1 MNNKNLLKLASLFDK
16 QGRYKTSDLVF
27 KLVVSQIDN
36 LDDDPLGISD
46 IQPSSKQ
53 KDPVVEKLRKM
64 VAGGE
69 ITEVQFWAAMEKH
82 KPGFFQNMLSNVGKA
97 GEYDVDKIE
106 RNISSQGVRVN
117 PKERDIF
124 AQFYE
129 ISNEVFSDFINS
141 LQSNF
146 ASVLRTM
153 ASRNELPEMFL
164 KINEHRA
171 GNLIMELIEP
181 STKEEFLSREYLELV
196 AKGIN
201 LSEAVEIGS
210 GGSSSDIDEYLQT
223 YVQSVAPSV
232 ASQASRVTG
241 LTYHPEDI
249 VRKLDGVTVNTINET
264 LDNALTELYY
274 IYKG

>member
-1 MNNKNLLKLASLFDK
+1 MNNKNLLKLATLFDK

-27 KLVVSQIDN
+27 KLVQAQIDN
-36 LDDDPLGISD
+36 MDEDPLGISD

-64 VAGGE
+64 IAGGE

-82 KPGFFQNMLSNVGKA
+82 KPGFFQNMLGNIGKA

-164 KINEHRA
+164 KINDHRA

-201 LSEAVEIGS
+201 LSDAVEIGS

-223 YVQSVAPSV
+223 YVEFIAPSV

-241 LTYHPEDI
+241 LIYHPEDI
-249 VRKLDGVTVNTINET
+249 VRKLDGVTVNTINEM

-274 IYKG
+274 VYKG

>member
-1 MNNKNLLKLASLFDK
+1 MNTKNLLKLASIFDK

-27 KLVVSQIDN
+27 KLVQAQIDN
-36 LDDDPLGISD
+36 LDEDPLGISD

-82 KPGFFQNMLSNVGKA
+82 KPGFFQNMLSNIGKA

-201 LSEAVEIGS
+201 LSDAVEIGS

-223 YVQSVAPSV
+223 YIESTAPSV

-249 VRKLDGVTVNTINET
+249 VRKLDGVTVNTINEM

-274 IYKG
+274 VYKG

>member
-27 KLVVSQIDN
+27 KLVQAQVDN
-36 LDDDPLGISD
+36 LDDDPLGISN

-82 KPGFFQNMLSNVGKA
+82 KPGFFQNMLSNIGKA

-153 ASRNELPEMFL
+153 ASKNELPEMFL

-201 LSEAVEIGS
+201 LSDAVEIGS
-210 GGSSSDIDEYLQT
+210 GGASSDINEYLQT
-223 YVQSVAPSV
+223 YVESQAPKI

-241 LTYHPEDI
+241 LSFHPEDI
-249 VRKLDGVTVNTINET
+249 IRKLSGVTVDTLNET